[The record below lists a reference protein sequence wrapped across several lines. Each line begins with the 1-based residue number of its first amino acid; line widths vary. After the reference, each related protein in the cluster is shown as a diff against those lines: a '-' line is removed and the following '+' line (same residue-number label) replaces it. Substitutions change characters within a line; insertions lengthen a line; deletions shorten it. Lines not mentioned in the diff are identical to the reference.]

1 MKGEL
6 AQAAASAGLI
16 SFTDCLVDDSPAM
29 RVGLR
34 LLQQA
39 YDYSRDLQRIV
50 WDFAVEIDV
59 LRRAGLNNN
68 DLRWLHYK
76 GYIEHGRE
84 ITEPG
89 DIDRNFQRRDDLTL
103 TPESCFVLTEDGAH
117 VLGIAGR
124 RQVLASQGETNGH
137 FPVVRAVETDEPD
150 SLVPRWDSD
159 LREFQYG
166 GSIVKRFRTPSPNQE
181 TILAAFEEEGWP
193 TRIDDPLPGAPEIDP
208 KQRLHDTIKSLNR
221 NQLDRRVRFRGD
233 GTGEGVRWEPIDGK

>member
-1 MKGEL
+1 MNGEL
-6 AQAAASAGLI
+6 TRAAANAEPSAF
-16 SFTDCLVDDSPAM
+16 SDSLVDDSPAM

-39 YDYSRDLQRIV
+39 YDYSRDLQRVV

-103 TPESCFVLTEDGAH
+103 SAESCFVLTEDGAR
-117 VLGIAGR
+117 VLGMAGR
-124 RQVLASQGETNGH
+124 CQATVTAGQTNGH

-150 SLVPRWDSD
+150 ALVPCWDSD
-159 LREFQYG
+159 LREFQFN
-166 GSIVKRFRTPSPNQE
+166 GSLVKRYRTPSPNQE
-181 TILAAFEEEGWP
+181 TILAAFEEEDWP
-193 TRIDDPLPGAPEIDP
+193 TRIDDPLPGAG
-208 KQRLHDTIKSLNR
+208 H
-221 NQLDRRVRFRGD
+221 
-233 GTGEGVRWEPIDGK
+233 